1 MSKKRLKPKKIVK
14 TQKEEEE
21 EFIKLLKDPKACL
34 KIMNKVDKFLGIKF

>member
-21 EFIKLLKDPKACL
+21 DFIKLLNDPIACL